1 MIHGCDY
8 LTSKNMLYNILY
20 KKLNKNLLNKI
31 VPQSW
36 TINKKEHIDLFKK
49 SFNKNNIYILKKIY
63 NKKRVF
69 I

>member
-31 VPQSW
+31 VPESW

-49 SFNKNNIYILKKIY
+49 NI
-63 NKKRVF
+63 
-69 I
+69 